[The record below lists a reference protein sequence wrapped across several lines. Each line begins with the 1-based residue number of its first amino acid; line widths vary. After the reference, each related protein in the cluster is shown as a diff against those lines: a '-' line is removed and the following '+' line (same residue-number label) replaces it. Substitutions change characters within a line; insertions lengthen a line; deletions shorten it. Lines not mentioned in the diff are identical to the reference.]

1 MKKILITLCLMTFFV
16 NTANAELVLSDMI
29 RLAKYAQNQE
39 EAKIK
44 AEKALEKSMDE
55 VKLQD
60 ASTEPAIEKIE
71 IKKLIKEQQL
81 TEQ

>member
-71 IKKLIKEQQL
+71 IKKLIKEQQA

>member
-29 RLAKYAQNQE
+29 RLAKYAQNRE

-71 IKKLIKEQQL
+71 IKKLIKEQQA